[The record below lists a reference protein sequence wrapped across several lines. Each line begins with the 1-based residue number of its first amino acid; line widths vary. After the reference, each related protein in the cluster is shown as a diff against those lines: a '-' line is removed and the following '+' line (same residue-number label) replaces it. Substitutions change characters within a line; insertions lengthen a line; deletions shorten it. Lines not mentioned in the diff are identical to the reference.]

1 MNKWQ
6 YKMKDFNEI
15 YENPEKIK
23 LEEEFRL
30 IKKKI
35 DVFVKNEVLSPL
47 MYILI
52 HFIEVQH
59 ISSKEELE
67 KITYSFY
74 YYVLKEYLILDKFIK
89 ITGMSIQQLENE
101 GKKNFEIFKDSY
113 KKIKKI
119 DFNEKEFKEK
129 MKRLVKMSHENDK

>member
-1 MNKWQ
+1 
-6 YKMKDFNEI
+6 MKDFNEI